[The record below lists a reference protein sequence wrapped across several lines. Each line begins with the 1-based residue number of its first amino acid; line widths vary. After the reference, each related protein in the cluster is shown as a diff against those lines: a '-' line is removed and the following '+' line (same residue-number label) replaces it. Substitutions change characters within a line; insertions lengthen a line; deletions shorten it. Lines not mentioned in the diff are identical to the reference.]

1 MKRLIALFCFIGAYQ
16 MSAQDIA
23 LNSDTSNYLERHP
36 IYDYVGE
43 LTSVDTIPG
52 FDTKTDK
59 LKVTGTVYLADG
71 TTPAKD
77 VIVYIEQADEFGNF
91 ELKKHNDK
99 RFVENRGWIKTDA
112 NGNYTFYTYVP
123 GGDRRYRMLQQL
135 FVSVKAPNSVEQN
148 IESFLFNDDP
158 LLTRQCRKKINKKG
172 DPSRILTPKKEGK
185 LLVAQKNI
193 ILSQD

>member
-43 LTSVDTIPG
+43 LSSVDTIPG
-52 FDTKTDK
+52 FDTKSDK

-71 TTPAKD
+71 TTPAKG

-99 RFVENRGWIKTDA
+99 RYVENRGWIKTDA

-158 LLTRQCRKKINKKG
+158 LLTKQCRKKINKKG
-172 DPSRILTPKKEGK
+172 DPSRILSPKKEGK

-193 ILSQD
+193 ILARD

>member
-71 TTPAKD
+71 STPAKG

-99 RFVENRGWIKTDA
+99 RYVENRGWIKTDA

-158 LLTRQCRKKINKKG
+158 LLTRQCRKKITKKG
-172 DPSRILTPKKEGK
+172 DPTRILTPKKEGK
-185 LLVAQKNI
+185 LLVVQKNI

>member
-1 MKRLIALFCFIGAYQ
+1 

-23 LNSDTSNYLERHP
+23 LNNDNPTNYLDRHP
-36 IYDYVGE
+36 IYDYSGE
-43 LTSVDTIPG
+43 LNSVDTIPG

-59 LKVTGTVYLADG
+59 LIVTGTVYLSDG
-71 TTPAKD
+71 STPAKD

-99 RFVENRGWIKTDA
+99 RYVENRGWIKTDDK
-112 NGNYTFYTYVP
+112 GNYTFYTYVP

-158 LLTRQCRKKINKKG
+158 LLTKQCLKKINKKG

-185 LLVAQKNI
+185 LLVAQKDI
-193 ILSQD
+193 VLVQD